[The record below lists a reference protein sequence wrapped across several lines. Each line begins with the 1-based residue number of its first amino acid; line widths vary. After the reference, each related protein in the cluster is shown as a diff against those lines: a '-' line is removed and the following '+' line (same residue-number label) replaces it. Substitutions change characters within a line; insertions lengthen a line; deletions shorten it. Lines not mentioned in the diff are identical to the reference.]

1 MRNLWGLIILVST
14 VLSTAFQCSGSEV
27 ELMIS
32 MTANV
37 SSIPADGKSQVK
49 FTVFQGNADVTSSS
63 VIYNNE
69 NGQALSSNVFS
80 TTSAGEYFFCA
91 EYNGRKSDLVKIVAE
106 PVVVSGFVR
115 NIALMEF
122 TDAQCAFCPDASRYI
137 DRNILS
143 KNENVHLLAFH
154 EKDQW
159 KSDQFPVLFQK
170 FNLTATPSASVDMRG
185 GISLESGA
193 RDNLKAAISESNSIY
208 TAHCGVAVSSVIDSQ
223 GLAKVS
229 VKLHSEKSTDYYMA
243 AYVVEDGLK
252 GPQLDGS
259 LTEQN
264 YYHQF
269 VVRRLLSAT
278 VYGDSMGRIA
288 SGSEKTHEYTLNVPS
303 DWNRAK
309 TYVYAL
315 AIDSNGYVNNMQVC
329 LLDGGAADYEYIK

>member
-1 MRNLWGLIILVST
+1 MLASA
-14 VLSTAFQCSGSEV
+14 VLFMAFQCSGSDE
-27 ELMIS
+27 ELMVS
-32 MTANV
+32 MTASV
-37 SSIPADGKSQVK
+37 PSIPADGKSQVK
-49 FTVFQGNADVTSSS
+49 FTVFEGNADVTAQS
-63 VIYNNE
+63 VIYNNDT
-69 NGQALSSNVFS
+69 NQALPANTFS
-80 TTSAGEYFFCA
+80 TTSAGEYFFVA
-91 EYNGRKSDLVKIVAE
+91 EYKGRKSDLVKVVAE
-106 PVVVSGFVR
+106 QVVVSKFVR
-115 NIALMEF
+115 NISLMEF

-159 KSDQFPVLFQK
+159 KSDHFPVLFQK
-170 FNLTATPSASVDMRG
+170 FNLTATPSASVDMRDGIGLETG
-185 GISLESGA
+185 G
-193 RDNLKAAISESNSIY
+193 RDQLKAAVSESNTLY
-208 TAHCGVAVSSVIDSQ
+208 PAHCGVAVSSTVDPQ
-223 GLAKVS
+223 GLAKVT
-229 VKLHSEKSTDYYMA
+229 VKLYSEKSADYYMA

-252 GPQLDGS
+252 GAQLDGS

-269 VVRRLLSAT
+269 VVRKLLSAT

-288 SGSEKTHEYTLNVPS
+288 SGSEKTQEYTLSVSS

-329 LLDGGAADYEYIK
+329 LLDGGDADYEYIK

>member
-1 MRNLWGLIILVST
+1 MKNLWSLV
-14 VLSTAFQCSGSEV
+14 VLACTLVLTAFQCSDSDEQ
-27 ELMIS
+27 LMIS
-32 MTANV
+32 MTSNV
-37 SSIPADGKSQVK
+37 PTIPADGKSQVK
-49 FTVFQGNADVTSSS
+49 FTVFEGNADVTSQS
-63 VIYNNE
+63 VIYDNE
-69 NGQALSSNVFS
+69 NGQALSGNTFS
-80 TTSAGEYFFCA
+80 TDSEGEYFFVA
-91 EYNGRKSDLVKIVAE
+91 EYGGRKSDVVRITAE
-106 PVVVSGFVR
+106 PVVVSKFVR

-143 KNENVHLLAFH
+143 KNENVHLMAFH

-170 FNLTATPSASVDMRG
+170 FNLAATPSVSVDMRG
-185 GISLESGA
+185 GISLESGE
-193 RDNLKAAISESNSIY
+193 RDKLKAAISESVSLHP
-208 TAHCGVAVSSVIDSQ
+208 AHCGVAVSSTVDPQ
-223 GLAKVS
+223 GLAKVT
-229 VKLHSEKSTDYYMA
+229 VRLHSEKSADYYMA
-243 AYVVEDGLK
+243 AYIVEDGLK
-252 GPQLDGS
+252 GAQLDGS

-288 SGSEKTHEYTLNVPS
+288 SGSEKTQEYTLNVPA
-303 DWNRAK
+303 DWNRSK

-329 LLDGGAADYEYIK
+329 LLDGGDADYEYIK